1 MIITEIASLLPGHGT
16 SHGAVYAYGALTGRN
31 RPAGKLTKPGTTT
44 AAAPQ
49 LPPVPPAAAAAAVSK
64 IYCTVVHVP
73 GRPITENVHE
83 EDVNLL

>member
-16 SHGAVYAYGALTGRN
+16 SHGAVHAYGALTGRN
-31 RPAGKLTKPGTTT
+31 RPADKLTKPGATT

-49 LPPVPPAAAAAAVSK
+49 VPPAAAAAAVSK

-73 GRPITENVHE
+73 GRRHN